1 MKNIGRHIAR
11 GAAVLVVVGLIP
23 LVTAAPALAA
33 RQKTIRINDAS
44 VIEGDTGQKNMTF
57 TVSWT
62 GSKGGA
68 APSVHYTTANVT
80 ATSGADYTATSGTAS
95 LANNGCRCATVNV
108 PILGDTTTEGTETFA
123 VNLSSAVN
131 AKIGDAQGIG
141 TIYDNEGPP
150 SLVVTDVSGA
160 EASGTISFSVLLTNA
175 SGTTVSVD
183 YATADGSA
191 IAGSDY
197 TATSGTLTFTPGQT
211 SKTVPVTIANDA
223 LAEDDETFTLNLSN
237 ATGGIAIADAQGV
250 GTIVN
255 DDLDPTVSVG
265 NASVVEGDIGTTTL
279 SLPVTLSGPSGR
291 EVDVDYAT
299 SDGTATAGSDYSAT
313 SGTLVFAAGETSK
326 QIDVTVTGDLWV
338 ESNETLSVTLSSPF
352 NADLGTSVATGT
364 ITNDDANPKLVVS
377 DVAKL
382 EGNSGTTPLTFTVAM
397 VPVSVSDVT
406 VDYATSGG
414 TATAGSDYTA
424 TSGTLTI
431 PAGQASGTIAV
442 SVSGDKTYEP
452 NETVTLTLSNPA
464 GASIVVGTATGT
476 ILNDDR
482 ILTTLSTKLAKG
494 RSAIKAKGLI
504 QPAIGG
510 MLVKVSLLR
519 KVGRKYVVL
528 STKTVGAKG
537 LVDRNSD
544 GILEAAYVASFKRP
558 AHGAYRFVSR
568 YAGNTTYAPCKRS
581 LSFKL

>member
-1 MKNIGRHIAR
+1 
-11 GAAVLVVVGLIP
+11 
-23 LVTAAPALAA
+23 
-33 RQKTIRINDAS
+33 
-44 VIEGDTGQKNMTF
+44 
-57 TVSWT
+57 
-62 GSKGGA
+62 
-68 APSVHYTTANVT
+68 
-80 ATSGADYTATSGTAS
+80 
-95 LANNGCRCATVNV
+95 
-108 PILGDTTTEGTETFA
+108 
-123 VNLSSAVN
+123 
-131 AKIGDAQGIG
+131 
-141 TIYDNEGPP
+141 
-150 SLVVTDVSGA
+150 
-160 EASGTISFSVLLTNA
+160 
-175 SGTTVSVD
+175 VSVD

-397 VPVSVSDVT
+397 VPLSISDVT